1 MTSVPF
7 KNGGANI
14 MTNEE
19 HYFYKNT
26 FTVQNGEGDNCTFL
40 CCGEEERDGLIQ
52 KIFNQLMRA

>member
-1 MTSVPF
+1 MVSVPF

-19 HYFYKNT
+19 QYFYKNT

-40 CCGEEERDGLIQ
+40 CNSE
-52 KIFNQLMRA
+52 